1 MGLFPIMSEESGVKS
16 PDSKMNKVKE
26 TNLFHTIE
34 YEFDTIVSK
43 IRNID
48 NIDDN
53 HIKDIIKR
61 QHSLILNYDLFL
73 MDSETRKE
81 AQTLFSNK
89 RFLSNL
95 LDIIGL
101 LDISYHEKI
110 CLNKLAYDYYQNDIK
125 DQEVSNL
132 LFQLTT
138 AVNGKDVVVLSGIL
152 GMSGAKTLAMIR
164 NSSFKEEKCIHRV
177 NTYIIKCGMNLST
190 QSIINIYC
198 FLFDRFSTLF
208 NYTMLESAP
217 PELSLTHSEMD
228 NYNSISLAI
237 IAILDSMTSNDILT
251 VVRNYAY
258 MINNVSVN
266 VIPRFRLDT
275 IQNQR
280 IKEVVTQV
288 KVEENLSAL

>member
-1 MGLFPIMSEESGVKS
+1 MGLFPIMNEESGVKS

-138 AVNGKDVVVLSGIL
+138 SVNGKDVVVLSGIL

-217 PELSLTHSEMD
+217 SELSLTHSEMD
-228 NYNSISLAI
+228 NYNGISLAI

>member
-217 PELSLTHSEMD
+217 PELSLTPSEMD

-251 VVRNYAY
+251 VIRNYAY

>member
-1 MGLFPIMSEESGVKS
+1 MGLFPIMNEESGVKS

-43 IRNID
+43 IKNID

-125 DQEVSNL
+125 DPEVSNL

-217 PELSLTHSEMD
+217 SELSLTPNELN

-258 MINNVSVN
+258 MITNVSVN
-266 VIPRFRLDT
+266 VVPRFRLDT
-275 IQNQR
+275 IQNPR
-280 IKEVVTQV
+280 IKEAVTQI
-288 KVEENLSAL
+288 KVEENLSTL

>member
-1 MGLFPIMSEESGVKS
+1 MGLFPIMNEESGVKS

-34 YEFDTIVSK
+34 YEFDTIVAK

-125 DQEVSNL
+125 DPEVSNL

-138 AVNGKDVVVLSGIL
+138 AVNGRDVVVLSGIL

-208 NYTMLESAP
+208 NSTMLESAP
-217 PELSLTHSEMD
+217 PELSLTPSEMD
-228 NYNSISLAI
+228 NYNGISLAI
-237 IAILDSMTSNDILT
+237 ITILDSMTSNDILT

-266 VIPRFRLDT
+266 IIPRFRLDT

>member
-1 MGLFPIMSEESGVKS
+1 MGLFPIMNEESGVKS

>member
-1 MGLFPIMSEESGVKS
+1 MGLFPIMNEESGVKS

-43 IRNID
+43 IKNID
-48 NIDDN
+48 NNDDN

-125 DQEVSNL
+125 DPEVSNL

-152 GMSGAKTLAMIR
+152 GMSRAKALAMIR

-217 PELSLTHSEMD
+217 SELSLTPSELN

-258 MINNVSVN
+258 MIKSIEFHMMLYLIQIVLR
-266 VIPRFRLDT
+266 VIMNAIVHLLN
-275 IQNQR
+275 I
-280 IKEVVTQV
+280 
-288 KVEENLSAL
+288 LML

>member
-1 MGLFPIMSEESGVKS
+1 MGLFPIMNEESGVKS

-125 DQEVSNL
+125 DPEVSNL

-217 PELSLTHSEMD
+217 PELSLTPSEMD

>member
-1 MGLFPIMSEESGVKS
+1 MGLFPIMNEESGVKS

-138 AVNGKDVVVLSGIL
+138 SVNGKDVVVLSGIL

-228 NYNSISLAI
+228 NYNGISLAI

>member
-1 MGLFPIMSEESGVKS
+1 MGLFPIMNEESGVKS

-34 YEFDTIVSK
+34 YEFDTIVAK

-125 DQEVSNL
+125 DPEVSNL

-138 AVNGKDVVVLSGIL
+138 EVNMRDVVVLSGIL

-217 PELSLTHSEMD
+217 SELSLTPNELN

-258 MINNVSVN
+258 MITNVSVN
-266 VIPRFRLDT
+266 VVPRFRLDT
-275 IQNQR
+275 IQNPR
-280 IKEVVTQV
+280 IKEAVTQV
-288 KVEENLSAL
+288 KVEENLSTL

>member
-1 MGLFPIMSEESGVKS
+1 MGLFPIMNEESGVKS

-26 TNLFHTIE
+26 TSLFHTIE

-61 QHSLILNYDLFL
+61 QHSFILNYDLFL

-81 AQTLFSNK
+81 AQILFSNK
-89 RFLSNL
+89 RFLTNL

-110 CLNKLAYDYYQNDIK
+110 CLNKLAYDYYQNEINDP
-125 DQEVSNL
+125 EVSNL

-152 GMSGAKTLAMIR
+152 GMAGAKILAMIR

-177 NTYIIKCGMNLST
+177 NTYIVKCGVNLPT

-217 PELSLTHSEMD
+217 PESSLTPYELD
-228 NYNSISLAI
+228 NYNGISLAI
-237 IAILDSMTSNDILT
+237 IAILDSMTSNDILA
-251 VVRNYAY
+251 VIRNYAY
-258 MINNVSVN
+258 MITNVSVN
-266 VIPRFRLDT
+266 IVPRFRLET

-288 KVEENLSAL
+288 KVEENLSTL

>member
-1 MGLFPIMSEESGVKS
+1 MGLFPIMNEESGVKS

-237 IAILDSMTSNDILT
+237 ITILDSMTSNDILT

-266 VIPRFRLDT
+266 IIPRFRLDT

>member
-1 MGLFPIMSEESGVKS
+1 MGLFPIMNEESGVKS

-34 YEFDTIVSK
+34 YEFNTIVAK

-125 DQEVSNL
+125 DPEVSNL

-217 PELSLTHSEMD
+217 PELSLTPSEMD

>member
-1 MGLFPIMSEESGVKS
+1 MGLFPIMNEESGVKS

-81 AQTLFSNK
+81 AQTLFSNE

>member
-1 MGLFPIMSEESGVKS
+1 MGLFPIMNEESGVKS
-16 PDSKMNKVKE
+16 PDSKINKVKE

-43 IRNID
+43 IKNID

-125 DQEVSNL
+125 DPEVSNL

-208 NYTMLESAP
+208 NYTMLESSP
-217 PELSLTHSEMD
+217 SELSLTPSELN

-251 VVRNYAY
+251 VIRNYAY
-258 MINNVSVN
+258 MITNVSVN
-266 VIPRFRLDT
+266 VVPRFRLDT
-275 IQNQR
+275 IQNPR
-280 IKEVVTQV
+280 IKEAVTQV
-288 KVEENLSAL
+288 KVEENLSTL

>member
-280 IKEVVTQV
+280 IKEAVTQV

>member
-1 MGLFPIMSEESGVKS
+1 MGLFPIMNEESGVKS

-138 AVNGKDVVVLSGIL
+138 SVNGKEVVVLSGIL

-228 NYNSISLAI
+228 NYNGISLAI

>member
-73 MDSETRKE
+73 MDSDTRKE

-138 AVNGKDVVVLSGIL
+138 AVNGKDVVVLSGRL

-217 PELSLTHSEMD
+217 SELSLTPNELN

-237 IAILDSMTSNDILT
+237 IKILDSMTSNDILT

-258 MINNVSVN
+258 MITNVSVN
-266 VIPRFRLDT
+266 VVPRFRLDT
-275 IQNQR
+275 IQNPR
-280 IKEVVTQV
+280 IKEAVTQV
-288 KVEENLSAL
+288 KVEENLSTL

>member
-1 MGLFPIMSEESGVKS
+1 MGLFPIMNEESGVKS

-34 YEFDTIVSK
+34 YEFDTIVAK

-125 DQEVSNL
+125 DPEVSNL
-132 LFQLTT
+132 LFQLTKE
-138 AVNGKDVVVLSGIL
+138 VNMRDVVVLSGIL

-208 NYTMLESAP
+208 NYTMLESTP
-217 PELSLTHSEMD
+217 SELSLTPNELN

-258 MINNVSVN
+258 MITNVSVN
-266 VIPRFRLDT
+266 VVPRFRLDT
-275 IQNQR
+275 IKNPR
-280 IKEVVTQV
+280 IKEAVTQV
-288 KVEENLSAL
+288 KVEENLSTL

>member
-1 MGLFPIMSEESGVKS
+1 MGLFPIMNEESGVKS
-16 PDSKMNKVKE
+16 PDSKMNKIKE

-125 DQEVSNL
+125 DLEVSNL

-138 AVNGKDVVVLSGIL
+138 AVNGRDVVVLSGIL

-217 PELSLTHSEMD
+217 SELSLTSNELN

-258 MINNVSVN
+258 MITNVSVN
-266 VIPRFRLDT
+266 VVPRFRLDT
-275 IQNQR
+275 IQNPR
-280 IKEVVTQV
+280 IKEAVTQV
-288 KVEENLSAL
+288 KVEENLSTL

>member
-1 MGLFPIMSEESGVKS
+1 MGLFPIMNEESGVKS

-61 QHSLILNYDLFL
+61 QHSFILNYDLFL

-89 RFLSNL
+89 RFLTNL
-95 LDIIGL
+95 LDVIGL

-125 DQEVSNL
+125 DPEVSNL

-138 AVNGKDVVVLSGIL
+138 AVNGRDVVVLSGIL
-152 GMSGAKTLAMIR
+152 GMAGAKTLAMIR

-217 PELSLTHSEMD
+217 SELSLTPYELD

-237 IAILDSMTSNDILT
+237 IAILDSMTLNDILT

-258 MINNVSVN
+258 MITNVSVN
-266 VIPRFRLDT
+266 AIPRFRLDT
-275 IQNQR
+275 IQNPR
-280 IKEVVTQV
+280 IKEAVTQI
-288 KVEENLSAL
+288 KVEENLSTL

>member
-1 MGLFPIMSEESGVKS
+1 MGLFPIMNEESGVKS

-89 RFLSNL
+89 RFLTNL
-95 LDIIGL
+95 LDVIGL

-125 DQEVSNL
+125 DPEVSNL

-138 AVNGKDVVVLSGIL
+138 AVNGRDVVVLSGIL
-152 GMSGAKTLAMIR
+152 GMAGAKTLAMIR

-217 PELSLTHSEMD
+217 SELSLTPYELD
-228 NYNSISLAI
+228 NYNGISLAI

-258 MINNVSVN
+258 MITNVSVN

-275 IQNQR
+275 IQNPR
-280 IKEVVTQV
+280 IKEAVTQI
-288 KVEENLSAL
+288 KVEENLSTL

>member
-81 AQTLFSNK
+81 DQTLFSNK

-208 NYTMLESAP
+208 NYTMIESAP
-217 PELSLTHSEMD
+217 PELSLTTSEMD

-266 VIPRFRLDT
+266 IIPRFRLDT

>member
-34 YEFDTIVSK
+34 YEFDTIVAK

-125 DQEVSNL
+125 DPEVSNL

-217 PELSLTHSEMD
+217 SELSLTPNELN

-258 MINNVSVN
+258 MITNVSVN
-266 VIPRFRLDT
+266 VVPRFRLDT
-275 IQNQR
+275 IQNPR
-280 IKEVVTQV
+280 IKEAVTQV
-288 KVEENLSAL
+288 KVEENLSTL

>member
-1 MGLFPIMSEESGVKS
+1 MGLFPIMNEESGVKS

-34 YEFDTIVSK
+34 YEFDTIVAK

-125 DQEVSNL
+125 DPEVSNL
-132 LFQLTT
+132 LFQLTKE
-138 AVNGKDVVVLSGIL
+138 VNMRDVVVLSGIL

-164 NSSFKEEKCIHRV
+164 NSSFKVEKCIHRV

-217 PELSLTHSEMD
+217 SELSLTPNELN

-258 MINNVSVN
+258 MITNVSVN
-266 VIPRFRLDT
+266 VVPRFRLDT
-275 IQNQR
+275 IKNPR
-280 IKEVVTQV
+280 IKEAVTQV
-288 KVEENLSAL
+288 KVEENLSTL

>member
-1 MGLFPIMSEESGVKS
+1 MGLFPIMNEESGVKS

-125 DQEVSNL
+125 DPEVSNL

-217 PELSLTHSEMD
+217 PELSLTPSEMD

-237 IAILDSMTSNDILT
+237 IAILDSMTSNDILS
-251 VVRNYAY
+251 VIRNYAY

>member
-1 MGLFPIMSEESGVKS
+1 MGLFPIMNEESGVKS

-125 DQEVSNL
+125 DPEVSNL

>member
-53 HIKDIIKR
+53 HIKDIIKC

-125 DQEVSNL
+125 DPEVSNL

-217 PELSLTHSEMD
+217 PESSLTPSEMD

>member
-125 DQEVSNL
+125 DPEVSNL

-138 AVNGKDVVVLSGIL
+138 SVNGKDVVVLSGIL

-217 PELSLTHSEMD
+217 PELSLTPSEMD

>member
-34 YEFDTIVSK
+34 YEFDTIVAK

-217 PELSLTHSEMD
+217 PELSLTPSEMD

>member
-1 MGLFPIMSEESGVKS
+1 MGLFPIMNEESGVKS

-217 PELSLTHSEMD
+217 SELSLTHSEMD

-258 MINNVSVN
+258 IINNVSVN

>member
-1 MGLFPIMSEESGVKS
+1 MGLFPIMNEESGVKS

-89 RFLSNL
+89 RFLTNL
-95 LDIIGL
+95 LDVIGL
-101 LDISYHEKI
+101 LYISYHEKI

-125 DQEVSNL
+125 DPEVSNL

-138 AVNGKDVVVLSGIL
+138 AVNGRDVVVLSGIL
-152 GMSGAKTLAMIR
+152 GMAGAKTLAMIR

-217 PELSLTHSEMD
+217 SELSLTPYELD
-228 NYNSISLAI
+228 NYNGISLAI

-258 MINNVSVN
+258 MITNVSVN

-275 IQNQR
+275 IQNPR
-280 IKEVVTQV
+280 IKEAVTQI
-288 KVEENLSAL
+288 KVEENLSTL

>member
-73 MDSETRKE
+73 MDSDTRKE

-125 DQEVSNL
+125 DPEVSNL

>member
-1 MGLFPIMSEESGVKS
+1 MGLFPIMNEESGVKS

-125 DQEVSNL
+125 DPEVSNL

-138 AVNGKDVVVLSGIL
+138 AVNGKYVVVLSGIL

-217 PELSLTHSEMD
+217 PELSLTPYEMD

-280 IKEVVTQV
+280 IKEAVTQV

>member
-1 MGLFPIMSEESGVKS
+1 MGLFPIMNEESGVKS

-34 YEFDTIVSK
+34 YEFDTIVAK

-110 CLNKLAYDYYQNDIK
+110 CLNKLAFDYYQNDIK
-125 DQEVSNL
+125 DPEVSNL
-132 LFQLTT
+132 LFQLTKE
-138 AVNGKDVVVLSGIL
+138 VNMRDVVVLSGIL

-217 PELSLTHSEMD
+217 SELSLTPNELN

-237 IAILDSMTSNDILT
+237 IAILDSMTSNDILA

-258 MINNVSVN
+258 MITNVSVN
-266 VIPRFRLDT
+266 VVPRFRLDT
-275 IQNQR
+275 IQNPR
-280 IKEVVTQV
+280 IKEAVTQV
-288 KVEENLSAL
+288 KVEENLSTL

>member
-1 MGLFPIMSEESGVKS
+1 MGLFPIMNEESGVKS

-125 DQEVSNL
+125 DPEVSNL

-217 PELSLTHSEMD
+217 PELSLTPSEMD

-251 VVRNYAY
+251 VIRNYAY